1 MAIANVQCQ
10 CTKREAFYV
19 KRWKIRVGMM
29 DAHSASHFL
38 LQKAAAC
45 VSSDQAAIDV
55 LTITMIFP
63 EFLPGVLFASPYR
76 NHT

>member
-10 CTKREAFYV
+10 CTKKEAFYV
-19 KRWKIRVGMM
+19 KRGKIRVGMM
-29 DAHSASHFL
+29 DARSASHFL

-45 VSSDQAAIDV
+45 VSSDQAIDV

-63 EFLPGVLFASPYR
+63 SFLPSVLFASPYR